1 MRFKAY
7 KMSIFTLKS
16 DFGFYD
22 QGFVPSEWVF
32 EHLENDWDCEW
43 EGLGTNNWTLDTS
56 NNCLVTKKEVL
67 NSSY

>member
-43 EGLGTNNWTLDTS
+43 QGLGTNNWTLDTS
-56 NNCLVTKKEVL
+56 KNCLVTKKEVL

>member
-16 DFGFYD
+16 DFGFYE

-56 NNCLVTKKEVL
+56 KNCLVTKKEVL